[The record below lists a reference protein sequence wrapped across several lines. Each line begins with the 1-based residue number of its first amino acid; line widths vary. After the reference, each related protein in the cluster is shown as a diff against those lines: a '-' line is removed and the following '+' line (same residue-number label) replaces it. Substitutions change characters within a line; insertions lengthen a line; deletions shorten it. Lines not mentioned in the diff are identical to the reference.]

1 MPAASRIALPD
12 GGILYR
18 EGGAVRAGGVDRR
31 LAASSLSVR
40 IAWTRP
46 LIMAM
51 NSGVLARRLG
61 GLPGVSRPGERAE
74 QHVRHLSWIFQ
85 VRLMRHPG
93 QLAVAGTR
101 QP

>member
-1 MPAASRIALPD
+1 
-12 GGILYR
+12 
-18 EGGAVRAGGVDRR
+18 
-31 LAASSLSVR
+31 
-40 IAWTRP
+40 
-46 LIMAM
+46 MAM
-51 NSGVLARRLG
+51 NSGVLARRLR

-74 QHVRHLSWIFQ
+74 QHVRYLSWIFQ